1 VPLPGPVSQVA
12 QGGSIWDNGQTL
24 VMLSDGSLWAWGDDK
39 AGQLEDKKTEPRL
52 TPIRFYAPSGVIFQS
67 LATGSATSYA
77 VSTTGDVYA
86 WGVSHVDQLGDGST
100 NTAFVP
106 VLVASGAVSISATAN
121 NVVINVPDTTRPA
134 NTG

>member
-1 VPLPGPVSQVA
+1 
-12 QGGSIWDNGQTL
+12 
-24 VMLSDGSLWAWGDDK
+24 
-39 AGQLEDKKTEPRL
+39 
-52 TPIRFYAPSGVIFQS
+52 
-67 LATGSATSYA
+67 